1 MGSMDALLSALKRA
15 GGKGST
21 LPGDDEE
28 GDSALGKPVAAK
40 LSVIHAKPVSGAD
53 AGLSDDGMSDGNDVE
68 ASGDESPGDEDA
80 ENQRNSDIVTALQDQ
95 YPAIYAKISKG
106 LDQGDSG
113 GAMMSGGDDEMP
125 EGASL

>member
-28 GDSALGKPVAAK
+28 GGSAKPIAAK
-40 LSVIHAKPVSGAD
+40 VSVLSAKPVSGAD

-113 GAMMSGGDDEMP
+113 GAMMSGGDDMPP